1 MRILCILLVALGAL
15 CVPVQAAHTRHSVSR
30 QLSPA
35 QGMLQNLRAMST
47 LLDSVGTRAAADAAA
62 PRLLELSKEFHKMQ
76 DAAENHPPA
85 NLNRHLAEMDM
96 AMNDF
101 RLACARLLQEK
112 CYGSTKL
119 GKAIKTEAAKF

>member
-1 MRILCILLVALGAL
+1 MRILCILLLTLGVL

-35 QGMLQNLRAMST
+35 QGMLQNLRGMTT
-47 LLDSVGTRAAADAAA
+47 LLDSIGTRAAADAAA
-62 PRLLELSKEFHKMQ
+62 PRLLELNKEFHKMQ
-76 DAAENHPPA
+76 EAAENHPPA
-85 NLNRHLAEMDM
+85 NLNRHLAEMDL

-112 CYGSTKL
+112 CYGSAKL
-119 GKAIKTEAAKF
+119 GKALKTVTRSF

>member
-62 PRLLELSKEFHKMQ
+62 PRLLELNKEFHKMQ
-76 DAAENHPPA
+76 KAAENPPPRQPEQA
-85 NLNRHLAEMDM
+85 PGRDG
-96 AMNDF
+96 
-101 RLACARLLQEK
+101 
-112 CYGSTKL
+112 YGH
-119 GKAIKTEAAKF
+119 E

>member
-1 MRILCILLVALGAL
+1 
-15 CVPVQAAHTRHSVSR
+15 
-30 QLSPA
+30 
-35 QGMLQNLRAMST
+35 
-47 LLDSVGTRAAADAAA
+47 
-62 PRLLELSKEFHKMQ
+62 MQ

-119 GKAIKTEAAKF
+119 GKAIKTVAAKF